1 VESHDKEFARLPLS
15 QLTLDAVQATAY
27 NARMKHGEKALTNP
41 DMPAGEKLAVLVEE
55 VGEVGRAMTYDAD
68 QGVVPLVHELLQVAA
83 VALSWVEALD
93 GEPYP
98 VE

>member
-1 VESHDKEFARLPLS
+1 VESHDNEFARLPLS
-15 QLTLDAVQATAY
+15 RLTLDAVQAEAIT
-27 NARMKHGEKALTNP
+27 ARMKHGGKSLTNP
-41 DMPAGEKLAVLVEE
+41 DMPAVEKLAALVEE
-55 VGEVGRAMTYDAD
+55 VGEVGRAMTYDGD
-68 QGVVPLVHELLQVAA
+68 QGVVPLVRELLQVAA